1 MDSGKTRLV
10 IVPGSC
16 SHAGSGNFAGMLSL
30 SRPVEIRPRQPD
42 TGDEELDQA
51 AMGSTGNYRW
61 GAVSITGNFR
71 SNNEDKF
78 LIDPQGRFFLV
89 ADGMG
94 GQSAGER
101 ASELAVELFPG
112 RLVSLIDFNETAAT
126 TVIAAIDQAVNHAN
140 TEIMALG
147 ELEPSCKNMGTTIAF
162 LVNVNGVF
170 YIGGVGDS
178 RAYLLRDQALQQLT
192 EDHSLTQALVKA
204 KTITPEDARTHR
216 YKNVLYRYLGT
227 KEGSHP
233 TDPAQL
239 APFSGDRFMLCS
251 DGVTDGTTPEII
263 QNVLTA
269 EADPQ
274 AAAEKLVEAAQ
285 AGGSKDNITCV
296 VLYVD

>member
-1 MDSGKTRLV
+1 MGR
-10 IVPGSC
+10 
-16 SHAGSGNFAGMLSL
+16 
-30 SRPVEIRPRQPD
+30 
-42 TGDEELDQA
+42 TGQ
-51 AMGSTGNYRW
+51 YQW

-78 LIDPQGRFFLV
+78 LVDEQGRFFIV

-101 ASELAVELFPG
+101 ASELAVELVPS
-112 RLVSLIDFNETAAT
+112 RLTALLDFQQSPAQNVID
-126 TVIAAIDQAVNHAN
+126 AIDKAVSHAN
-140 TEIMALG
+140 AEIIALG

-162 LVNVNGVF
+162 LVNVGGEF

-178 RAYLLRDQALQQLT
+178 RAYLLRDHKLQQLT

-204 KTITPEDARTHR
+204 KTITAEDAKTHR

-227 KEGSHP
+227 KDGGNGTEP
-233 TDPAQL
+233 KQL
-239 APFSGDRFMLCS
+239 TPQPGDRYMLCS
-251 DGVTDGTTPEII
+251 DGISDGTNPEII
-263 QNVLTA
+263 QNLLTA
-269 EADPQ
+269 ENDPQ
-274 AAAEKLVEAAQ
+274 VAAEKLVAAAQ

>member
-1 MDSGKTRLV
+1 
-10 IVPGSC
+10 
-16 SHAGSGNFAGMLSL
+16 
-30 SRPVEIRPRQPD
+30 
-42 TGDEELDQA
+42 
-51 AMGSTGNYRW
+51 MGSTEHYRW
-61 GAVSITGNFR
+61 GGVSITGNYR
-71 SNNEDKF
+71 SNNEDKY
-78 LIDPQGRFFLV
+78 LTDPQGRFFLV

-101 ASELAVELFPG
+101 ASELAIELIPS
-112 RLVSLIDFNETAAT
+112 RLTALLDFNDHAAARP
-126 TVIAAIDQAVNHAN
+126 VVEAIDKAVSHAN

-147 ELEPSCKNMGTTIAF
+147 ELEPGCKNMGTTIAF
-162 LVNVNGVF
+162 IVNVNGVF

-178 RAYLLRDQALQQLT
+178 RAYLLRDRGLQQLT

-204 KTITPEDARTHR
+204 KTITPEEAKTHR

-239 APFSGDRFMLCS
+239 TPLAGDRFLLCS
-251 DGVTDGTTPEII
+251 DGITDGTNSETIRD
-263 QNVLTA
+263 VLTA
-269 EADPQ
+269 ENDPQ